1 MGQAEER
8 IHDFDEN
15 LVQNHI
21 EFMNE
26 ENAELEKQGQPRNG
40 SYTFGGS
47 GCFNGHIFIYS
58 GGDTNYQVPEGLPCA
73 CGMTKAHYELCP
85 TCGTNLLKPEPNV

>member
-1 MGQAEER
+1 M
-8 IHDFDEN
+8 N
-15 LVQNHI
+15 YL
-21 EFMNE
+21 NE
-26 ENAELEKQGQPRNG
+26 EWNRQNQSLPNIMKLNMDEANFAMGKQGQPRNG

-47 GCFNGHIFIYS
+47 GCFNGHLFIYS